1 MQDDRAAAGQP
12 LISAQPPLLHPRSRR
27 RRTVPGAAAGAAGKM
42 PGEEAGSSPIAS
54 TASTPI
60 SDSTTPKCLSPL
72 EESPACATNMV
83 TPCRQAK
90 EGHRPQPEGAS
101 SEVPP
106 GNTIGTRH
114 LPSKV
119 SEESPL
125 TQEAKSEEPEQRG
138 PEEVQDALDTRI
150 VMGEETSCSPE
161 ERGAVNRLHMVIS
174 EREMVFGDPLEEV
187 TLHLHQENSGQGSD
201 KAMSESPDHLHFGR
215 RETFAVNDDFYSQG
229 ESVADVPSFLKPTK
243 ETPCSSTVSE
253 VHSLQAVSRTT
264 TDSDPYTTAPST
276 PVKTT
281 YSQYKHHSKSHLNEE
296 HNDLDND
303 MSSPP
308 TSPSGS
314 YVTAEGGSWASSA
327 TSSGSPSCS
336 PNLMAEVD
344 TIESPTPYPEHLEVH
359 GEGLCEDPCCMSPD
373 MLEDEDIPEL
383 YDRDMD
389 PEDFSPPNEE
399 LLDEYPSD
407 IHSSE
412 EDEDEW
418 ETDFAPSFTS
428 MPLCPELMS
437 TVSLMQ
443 EPQQAPLAGS
453 SASVE
458 GALQPAGQQH
468 VHRISLPNSEND
480 HMIPAFMLPFRG
492 SLIFEAESMEIT
504 LFPQG
509 ESAESEAIDGDEK
522 EEVGEDDEDDSTSA
536 SYLHS
541 LSETSINEGVDES
554 FAYQDDTS
562 ESSDSA
568 SYDGEEDDKRYGT
581 EEYAVTTE
589 STAPS
594 TEGPVKA
601 QRDSSNSGCE
611 SEMETS
617 SDLSD
622 SDECAVFS
630 ALDMNGEDFLAV
642 EQKVLKVNEATKEEK
657 ELGGEKRDED
667 IGHSHLAQGFS
678 KDPSI
683 TQVTSSDPEY
693 SCASKAPQ
701 DTCEDPIRSTLVLT
715 AEAEMEL
722 NCELSQKFNEGAMRT
737 WSDSP
742 VEQQS
747 SSSSSEMD
755 HILRAGIGNAGEC
768 LIACF
773 DTDEELD
780 TLPPLCVM
788 QTQRD
793 ERAQDAENGRKT
805 SMAVQLAEDRNY
817 FTVKCENTKDA
828 KISGE
833 VESDIIQAPLFT
845 VDGVDGNRRESEPAK
860 VDTTEEGDTHVKHA
874 ADEELFACYDSEED
888 SQEVKPLDRPSLL
901 AQIQKQ
907 QEEAGAYIPEQLPHN
922 REQEKTFTADSAVTS
937 GDNDRG
943 HDGGKQTNTSSDK
956 GLDKTLVSTD
966 VTENSSRSIT
976 SETGLGD
983 PQSSLNNNQN
993 DSQPKDGDVI
1003 VTDHVLS
1010 SPPSSPRNS
1019 VDQVKFNKISKEQ
1032 DLKSFETCP
1041 YSSERELVTVC
1052 SSTPKEPV
1060 TEDNQGATRCQ
1071 ASKTC
1076 KFDRFSGI
1084 HDHPDRKEPPDRK
1097 DVLQGEDEDSQESPN
1112 ISTSEIAGIFHGSHT
1127 EMKGSQICDRVPG
1140 RDVSRAKV
1148 SEGTRE
1154 GNVQQYESNLSGDI
1168 IQQGSSTGDHPDSDP
1183 AGNQNTNIFSPLYSK
1198 NVSEKHSSEHAKTK
1212 RTCSEAK
1219 KKVNFLEKESQDEKV
1234 LCSPSGD
1241 DNLAGSSNPVT
1252 QLEESHQKVT
1262 NPFPVC
1268 NISEGRSAQ
1277 PGPEED
1283 LPPSPS
1289 ALSSTTSKPRAE
1301 HTEIS
1306 EDLQEMTRLLQGSF
1320 GKLEA
1325 LDLSIRSG
1333 SSEVTTRRAIG
1344 SSDVNLHLVAPVSD
1358 NNKTKA
1364 NDVESKKPNVGFTCE
1379 KPKKLRIERGQEKTS
1394 RSDTVDRKEK
1404 KVLEKISLEPK
1415 NLQTPS
1421 SHDVKKSKDISGL
1434 ERRTPDLLSSNPK
1447 EEQSPTSGGHRG
1459 KLLTVDTDSGVSR
1472 HVAPRSEAIVSPTP
1486 GSAISQV
1493 LPLKPL
1499 APLPDD
1505 GSPQDHKIS
1514 RNLSAAENPGTKK
1527 LSGSC
1532 NDTESNDES
1541 LPELEEADVT
1551 QTRISTSQK
1560 QVLQC
1565 SGSGEEAVSKVK
1577 QSRSEKKA
1585 RKAMSKLG
1593 LRQIHGVTRI
1603 TIRKSKN
1610 ILFVITKPDVFKSPA
1625 SDIYIVFGEAKI
1637 EDLSQQVHKAAA
1649 EKFKVPMD
1657 HSPLIT
1663 ETAPALTIKEESEE
1677 EEEVDEAGLEVR
1689 DIELVMAQ
1697 ANVSRAKAVRALR
1710 HNNNDIVNAIMEL
1723 TM

>member
-1 MQDDRAAAGQP
+1 
-12 LISAQPPLLHPRSRR
+12 
-27 RRTVPGAAAGAAGKM
+27 
-42 PGEEAGSSPIAS
+42 
-54 TASTPI
+54 
-60 SDSTTPKCLSPL
+60 
-72 EESPACATNMV
+72 MV

-174 EREMVFGDPLEEV
+174 EREMVFGDALEEV

-215 RETFAVNDDFYSQG
+215 RETFAVNDDFFSQG

-253 VHSLQAVSRTT
+253 VHSLQAVSMTT

-399 LLDEYPSD
+399 LLDGYPSD

-522 EEVGEDDEDDSTSA
+522 EGVGEDDEDDSTSA

-581 EEYAVTTE
+581 EEYAVTTD

-601 QRDSSNSGCE
+601 QHDSSNSGCE

-642 EQKVLKVNEATKEEK
+642 EQKVFKVNEATKEEK
-657 ELGGEKRDED
+657 ELGAEKRDED
-667 IGHSHLAQGFS
+667 IGLSHLAQGFS

-683 TQVTSSDPEY
+683 TQVTSSEPEY
-693 SCASKAPQ
+693 SCTSKAPQ
-701 DTCEDPIRSTLVLT
+701 DTCEDPMRSTLVLT

-722 NCELSQKFNEGAMRT
+722 NSELSQKFNEGAMRT

-845 VDGVDGNRRESEPAK
+845 IDVVDGNRRESEPAK
-860 VDTTEEGDTHVKHA
+860 IDTTEEGDTHVKHA

-888 SQEVKPLDRPSLL
+888 SQEVTPLDRPSLL

-922 REQEKTFTADSAVTS
+922 REQEKTSTEGSAVTS
-937 GDNDRG
+937 GDNDGG

-993 DSQPKDGDVI
+993 DSQPNDGDVI

-1032 DLKSFETCP
+1032 DLKSFEACP

-1052 SSTPKEPV
+1052 SSNPKEPV

-1071 ASKTC
+1071 GAKTC
-1076 KFDRFSGI
+1076 KFDRFIDI
-1084 HDHPDRKEPPDRK
+1084 HDHPVRKEPPDRI

-1112 ISTSEIAGIFHGSHT
+1112 ISTSEIAGIFHSSHT
-1127 EMKGSQICDRVPG
+1127 DMKGRQICDRVPE

-1154 GNVQQYESNLSGDI
+1154 GNVQQSESNLSGDI
-1168 IQQGSSTGDHPDSDP
+1168 IQKGSSTGDHPDSCISSSKADP

-1262 NPFPVC
+1262 NPFSVC

-1277 PGPEED
+1277 PRPEED

-1289 ALSSTTSKPRAE
+1289 ALSSITSKPRAE

-1333 SSEVTTRRAIG
+1333 SSEVTTRRAIS
-1344 SSDVNLHLVAPVSD
+1344 SSDVNLHVVAPVSD

-1364 NDVESKKPNVGFTCE
+1364 NDVESKKPNVGSTCE

-1394 RSDTVDRKEK
+1394 RSDTVDRSSLKEK

-1415 NLQTPS
+1415 NLQT
-1421 SHDVKKSKDISGL
+1421 HDVKKSKDISGL
-1434 ERRTPDLLSSNPK
+1434 EQRTPDLLRNNPK

-1459 KLLTVDTDSGVSR
+1459 TLLTVDPDSGVSR

-1493 LPLKPL
+1493 PSLKS
-1499 APLPDD
+1499 LPDD

-1514 RNLSAAENPGTKK
+1514 RNLSAAEDVGTKK

-1560 QVLQC
+1560 QVVH
-1565 SGSGEEAVSKVK
+1565 SGSRGEKGGKAVS
-1577 QSRSEKKA
+1577 R
-1585 RKAMSKLG
+1585 
-1593 LRQIHGVTRI
+1593 
-1603 TIRKSKN
+1603 
-1610 ILFVITKPDVFKSPA
+1610 
-1625 SDIYIVFGEAKI
+1625 
-1637 EDLSQQVHKAAA
+1637 
-1649 EKFKVPMD
+1649 
-1657 HSPLIT
+1657 
-1663 ETAPALTIKEESEE
+1663 
-1677 EEEVDEAGLEVR
+1677 
-1689 DIELVMAQ
+1689 
-1697 ANVSRAKAVRALR
+1697 
-1710 HNNNDIVNAIMEL
+1710 
-1723 TM
+1723 